1 MPTDKLGLALHLAIL
16 VITGG
21 ILYVGSSFV
30 LWLAMKKPNGPE
42 TEVQRIFVKF
52 LSKAKRMALP
62 KSA

>member
-1 MPTDKLGLALHLAIL
+1 
-16 VITGG
+16 
-21 ILYVGSSFV
+21 
-30 LWLAMKKPNGPE
+30 MKKPNGPE